1 MTMPDAV
8 PAYLDR
14 FEELRRSKRWTT
26 DLTMLRFSALILTA
40 SDHPGLGAGLE
51 ESARRLLKR
60 SGTFGALNSP
70 ARYAVAAMLLRRG
83 LDIDAAFDR
92 IEEVRGLFR
101 REKLKRGG
109 IFEVL
114 AALLLILQ
122 AGDRE
127 VDVWTVRR
135 MKEILERWK
144 KDHSFLTGSD
154 DYPMAALHAAR
165 GASAEG
171 IGHRVEEFYQ
181 ALRREKLARGNQ
193 LQLVSHLLAVTE
205 LGAIEAARRFTDLR
219 RALKQAGIRTYES
232 QYDEIALLVMLGGE
246 PEQLAGRLA
255 GTVERLMSVRP
266 RPQKSIAISIGAGLM
281 LAEAAGAAPLDETGV
296 DLTTMR
302 AVQAVIEAQQAAMVA
317 IIASSTAATAAAT
330 S

>member
-1 MTMPDAV
+1 MTTPDALSV
-8 PAYLDR
+8 YLER

-26 DLTMLRFSALILTA
+26 GLDMLRFSALILTA
-40 SDHPGLGAGLE
+40 SDHPGLGVGLE
-51 ESARRLLKR
+51 EAAQRLLKR

-83 LDIDAAFDR
+83 MDIDAAYDR
-92 IEEVRGLFR
+92 IEAVRGLFR
-101 REKLKRGG
+101 QEKLRRGG

-114 AALLLILQ
+114 AALLLALQ
-122 AGDRE
+122 AGERE
-127 VDVWTVRR
+127 VDIWTVRR

-144 KDHSFLTGSD
+144 KDHKLLTGSD

-181 ALRREKLARGNQ
+181 ALHRERLARGNQ

-205 LGAIEAARRFTDLR
+205 LGAVDAAKRFTAIR
-219 RALKQAGIRTYES
+219 RALKAAGIRTYES
-232 QYDEIALLVMLGGE
+232 QYDEIALLVMLGGD

-255 GTVERLMSVRP
+255 GVVERLMGVRP

-281 LAEAAGAAPLDETGV
+281 LAEAAGTTPLGETGV
-296 DLTTMR
+296 DMTTMR

-317 IIASSTAATAAAT
+317 IIASSTAATSAAH
-330 S
+330 